1 MSSSAALVDA
11 KLTIR
16 HSTQTASM
24 ENYESLGT
32 IGEGCVLHAHSYLLL
47 ISIKASFSYC
57 ISLIYRTYGVVL
69 KCRHKVTGQIVAI
82 KKFKESDDD
91 EQVKKTALRE
101 IKVLKQLKH
110 ENIVSLLEVFRVK
123 GKLYLVFEFVEKTI
137 LEEIEKNPEGLDP
150 AAIKRL
156 MWQLVRAIHFC
167 HQHNIIHRD
176 IKPENLLV
184 SRNGVLKLCDF
195 GFARP
200 LAAPGAKYTEYVST
214 RWYRA
219 PELLVGDVSYG
230 KAVDVWSI
238 GCMFAEITTGL
249 PLFPGDS
256 DIDQLYH
263 IIKCLGRITARQ
275 QELFRKNSLYVGVKL
290 PHATELEPLHTRF
303 PQLDKHSLDFLHQ
316 TIQDEP
322 LDRWTCAELLKHPF
336 FENLGDVFEAE
347 LQDAIARDLDDSAAI
362 RKKRNR
368 KSSRGNAGT
377 GNGNAGMNTSLPSP
391 TMSVKSSASA
401 YDDPIALL
409 DQQQAKHALKPSFK
423 PIMAAPLYPSSFA
436 GGTTAKDK
444 TSSSNLVS
452 VNKKSVGTGASSL
465 ATGGYH
471 LPTLHGAMSNSS
483 STSSTSSGD
492 TSPYAGG
499 YGKKQ
504 LGVPPIAENQP
515 IAVAVP
521 ADRMEFIS
529 QHAQVRQ
536 SMTSHGGGRSM
547 PATGASTGLVHP
559 YSFASGSIGAG
570 GGGGG
575 APKPPPTSY
584 MRNPY
589 LAQPPTTTS
598 SHKRSNGQAT
608 HKNTLGSRQGG
619 GGNSSMQTSSD
630 IYSLKKFSSNSN
642 STAQQSP
649 HPQSKKPGS
658 DLTPQGIYVPPR
670 TSHSTIR
677 GAGGGKSRSREHG
690 GAADGRSF

>member
-1 MSSSAALVDA
+1 
-11 KLTIR
+11 
-16 HSTQTASM
+16 M

-32 IGEGCVLHAHSYLLL
+32 IGEG
-47 ISIKASFSYC
+47 
-57 ISLIYRTYGVVL
+57 TYGVVL

-303 PQLDKHSLDFLHQ
+303 PQLDKHSIDFLHQ

-347 LQDAIARDLDDSAAI
+347 LQDAIARDLSDSAAI

-368 KSSRGNAGT
+368 KSSRGNAGN
-377 GNGNAGMNTSLPSP
+377 GNGGVNSSLPSP

-409 DQQQAKHALKPSFK
+409 DQQQAKNALKPSFK
-423 PIMAAPLYPSSFA
+423 PIMAAVSYPSTFA
-436 GGTTAKDK
+436 AKDK
-444 TSSSNLVS
+444 TNSSS
-452 VNKKSVGTGASSL
+452 SVGVSSSKKGVGGGGALSQGTTG
-465 ATGGYH
+465 GGYH

-492 TSPYAGG
+492 TSPYSGGG
-499 YGKKQ
+499 YGKK
-504 LGVPPIAENQP
+504 LGVPTIAENQP
-515 IAVAVP
+515 ITMGGGGAVP
-521 ADRMEFIS
+521 ADHMEFIN

-547 PATGASTGLVHP
+547 PAATGASTGLVHP
-559 YSFASGSIGAG
+559 YSFASGSI

-608 HKNTLGSRQGG
+608 HKNAASGQSG
-619 GGNSSMQTSSD
+619 SMQTSSG
-630 IYSLKKFSSNSN
+630 IYSPKKFSSNSN
-642 STAQQSP
+642 SSQQSP
-649 HPQSKKPGS
+649 HPQQSKRTGL

-677 GAGGGKSRSREHG
+677 DPGSKSRSRET
-690 GAADGRSF
+690 DGCSF